1 MIAKKTKT
9 HSSRHSGQAGEASAI
24 RNPGISKTAGY
35 RLEFILRA
43 YRRAGMRESGRAMLF
58 QMRFVAILLT
68 VLAAVPASA
77 QLRKINIAY
86 TATSPYQAVLI
97 IAKEAGIFKKHNLD
111 PQLILTP
118 GGSLGFQ
125 AMMGGD
131 VAMVMADGSA
141 AVTSNLAGA
150 DVVIIASFLNTF
162 PYSLISIP
170 EVKRVEQLVGGK
182 VAISRFGSATDVSV
196 RMSLAKVGL
205 NPDKDVTILQIGT
218 QTTRF
223 AALQS
228 KQVQATIIT
237 PPFTLT
243 ARKQGYNTL
252 IDMAQLNIPF
262 ELTALLTRK
271 AYIKAQPET
280 VRDVVA
286 ALADAVHF
294 YKREKEPVLKI
305 LSRYLQTTDREALEE
320 TYREIALKT
329 VPEKPYPTLPGIQTI
344 LDELAPKNA
353 KAKASRPEDFVDSSF
368 VKKLDDEGYFERLY
382 KK

>member
-1 MIAKKTKT
+1 MKLKTFSLRCYT
-9 HSSRHSGQAGEASAI
+9 MPLRI
-24 RNPGISKTAGY
+24 RV
-35 RLEFILRA
+35 ILT
-43 YRRAGMRESGRAMLF
+43 SLL
-58 QMRFVAILLT
+58 LLT
-68 VLAAVPASA
+68 LSAPATA

-86 TATSPYQAVLI
+86 TATSPYQAALI
-97 IAKEAGIFKKHNLD
+97 IAKESGIFKNHGLD

-170 EVKRVEQLVGGK
+170 EVKKVDQLIGGK

-252 IDMAQLNIPF
+252 IDMGQLNIPF
-262 ELTALLTRK
+262 ELTALLTRRS
-271 AYIKAQPET
+271 YIKAQRET
-280 VRDVVA
+280 VTDVVT
-286 ALADAVHF
+286 ALSEAVHY

-305 LSRYLQTTDREALEE
+305 LSRYLQTNDREALEE

-329 VPEKPYPTLPGIQTI
+329 MPEKPYPTLPGIQTI
-344 LDELAPKNA
+344 IDELAPKNP
-353 KAKASRPEDFVDSSF
+353 KAKASRPEDFVDMSF
-368 VKKLDDEGYFERLY
+368 VKKLDDDGFFSRLY

>member
-1 MIAKKTKT
+1 
-9 HSSRHSGQAGEASAI
+9 
-24 RNPGISKTAGY
+24 
-35 RLEFILRA
+35 
-43 YRRAGMRESGRAMLF
+43 MLF
-58 QMRFVAILLT
+58 KSRTLLVSLHLL
-68 VLAAVPASA
+68 VLATTADA
-77 QLRKINIAY
+77 QLRKLNIAY

-97 IAKEAGIFKKHNLD
+97 IAKEAGIFKKHGLD
-111 PQLILTP
+111 PTLILTP

-141 AVTSNLAGA
+141 AVSSNLAGA

-170 EVKRVEQLVGGK
+170 EIKKVDQLVGGK

-196 RMSLAKVGL
+196 RMSLARVGL

-262 ELTALLTRK
+262 ELTAFLTRK
-271 AYIKAQPET
+271 SFIKAQRET
-280 VRDVVA
+280 VAETVT
-286 ALADAVHF
+286 ALAEAVHF
-294 YKREKEPVLKI
+294 YKREKEPSIKI
-305 LSRYLQTTDREALEE
+305 LSRYLQVTDREALEE
-320 TYREIALKT
+320 TYREIAIKT
-329 VPEKPYPTLPGIQTI
+329 LPEKPYATMPGIQVI
-344 LDELAPKNA
+344 IDELAQRNP
-353 KAKASRPEDFVDSSF
+353 KAKTARPEDFVDMSF
-368 VKKLDDEGYFERLY
+368 VKKLDDEGFFERLY
-382 KK
+382 KR

>member
-1 MIAKKTKT
+1 M
-9 HSSRHSGQAGEASAI
+9 GQYMCLRTRTLLAS
-24 RNPGISKTAGY
+24 
-35 RLEFILRA
+35 L
-43 YRRAGMRESGRAMLF
+43 
-58 QMRFVAILLT
+58 VLLA
-68 VLAAVPASA
+68 LAAPTAA
-77 QLRKINIAY
+77 QLRKLNIAY

-97 IAKEAGIFKKHNLD
+97 IAKEAGVFKKHGLD

-170 EVKRVEQLVGGK
+170 EVKKVDQLVGGK
-182 VAISRFGSATDVSV
+182 VAISRFGSATDISV

-205 NPDKDVTILQIGT
+205 NPDKDVTILQIGS
-218 QTTRF
+218 RF

-252 IDMAQLNIPF
+252 IDMGQMNIPF
-262 ELTALLTRK
+262 ELTALLTRRS
-271 AYIKAQPET
+271 YIKAQRET
-280 VRDVVA
+280 VLDVVT
-286 ALADAVHF
+286 ALSEAVHY

-329 VPEKPYPTLPGIQTI
+329 MPEKPYPTLPGIQTI
-344 LDELAPKNA
+344 IDELAPKNP
-353 KAKASRPEDFVDSSF
+353 KAKTARPEDFVDMSF

>member
-1 MIAKKTKT
+1 MRLIT
-9 HSSRHSGQAGEASAI
+9 RIVFAS
-24 RNPGISKTAGY
+24 
-35 RLEFILRA
+35 
-43 YRRAGMRESGRAMLF
+43 
-58 QMRFVAILLT
+58 FVLLM
-68 VLAAVPASA
+68 AAAPASA
-77 QLRKINIAY
+77 QLRKLNIAY

-97 IAKEAGIFKKHNLD
+97 IAKEAGIFKKHGLD

-170 EVKRVEQLVGGK
+170 EVKKVDQLVGGK

-252 IDMAQLNIPF
+252 VDMAQLNIPF
-262 ELTALLTRK
+262 ELTALLTRRSF
-271 AYIKAQPET
+271 IKTQRET
-280 VRDVVA
+280 VAQVVT
-286 ALADAVHF
+286 ALAEAVHF
-294 YKREKEPVLKI
+294 YKREKEPSIKI
-305 LSRYLQTTDREALEE
+305 LSRYLQTHDREALEE
-320 TYREIALKT
+320 TYREVALKT
-329 VPEKPYPTLPGIQTI
+329 LPEKPYATLPGIQVI
-344 LDELAPKNA
+344 IDELAQKNP
-353 KAKASRPEDFVDSSF
+353 KAKTARPEDFIDMSF

>member
-1 MIAKKTKT
+1 
-9 HSSRHSGQAGEASAI
+9 
-24 RNPGISKTAGY
+24 
-35 RLEFILRA
+35 
-43 YRRAGMRESGRAMLF
+43 MLF
-58 QMRFVAILLT
+58 QIRFFAILLIFL
-68 VLAAVPASA
+68 VAPVAA
-77 QLRKINIAY
+77 QMRKLNIAY
-86 TATSPYQAVLI
+86 TATSPYQAALI
-97 IAKEAGIFKKHNLD
+97 IAKEAGIFKKHSLD

-252 IDMAQLNIPF
+252 IDMAQMNIPF

-271 AYIKAQPET
+271 AYIKTQREMIL
-280 VRDVVA
+280 DVVT
-286 ALADAVHF
+286 ALAEAVHF
-294 YKREKEPVLKI
+294 YKREKEPALKI

-329 VPEKPYPTLPGIQTI
+329 MPEKLYPTLPGIQTI
-344 LDELAPKNA
+344 LDELAPRNP
-353 KAKASRPEDFVDSSF
+353 KAKAARPEDFVDSSF

>member
-1 MIAKKTKT
+1 MLKSRLAVFGFLLLIV
-9 HSSRHSGQAGEASAI
+9 SS
-24 RNPGISKTAGY
+24 P
-35 RLEFILRA
+35 
-43 YRRAGMRESGRAMLF
+43 
-58 QMRFVAILLT
+58 
-68 VLAAVPASA
+68 AAA
-77 QLRKINIAY
+77 QLRKLNIAY

-97 IAKEAGIFKKHNLD
+97 IAKEAGIFKKHGLD
-111 PQLILTP
+111 PTLILTP

-170 EVKRVEQLVGGK
+170 EIKKVDQLVGGK

-196 RMSLAKVGL
+196 RMSLARVGL

-237 PPFTLT
+237 PPFTLS

-262 ELTALLTRK
+262 ELTAFLTRK
-271 AYIKAQPET
+271 SFIKAQRET
-280 VRDVVA
+280 VAETVT
-286 ALADAVHF
+286 ALSEAVHF
-294 YKREKEPVLKI
+294 YKREKEPSIKI
-305 LSRYLQTTDREALEE
+305 LSKYLQVTDREALEE
-320 TYREIALKT
+320 TYREIAIKT
-329 VPEKPYPTLPGIQTI
+329 LPEKPYATMPGIQVI
-344 LDELAPKNA
+344 IDELAQRNP
-353 KAKASRPEDFVDSSF
+353 KAKTARPEDFVDMSF
-368 VKKLDDEGYFERLY
+368 VKKLDDEGFFERLY
-382 KK
+382 KR

>member
-1 MIAKKTKT
+1 
-9 HSSRHSGQAGEASAI
+9 
-24 RNPGISKTAGY
+24 
-35 RLEFILRA
+35 
-43 YRRAGMRESGRAMLF
+43 MRESGRAMLF

-271 AYIKAQPET
+271 AYIKTQPET

-344 LDELAPKNA
+344 LDELAPKNP

>member
-1 MIAKKTKT
+1 
-9 HSSRHSGQAGEASAI
+9 
-24 RNPGISKTAGY
+24 
-35 RLEFILRA
+35 
-43 YRRAGMRESGRAMLF
+43 MLF
-58 QMRFVAILLT
+58 QIRFFAILLIFL
-68 VLAAVPASA
+68 VAPVAA
-77 QLRKINIAY
+77 QMRKLNIAY
-86 TATSPYQAVLI
+86 TATSPYQAALI
-97 IAKEAGIFKKHNLD
+97 IAKEAGIFKKHSVD

-252 IDMAQLNIPF
+252 IDMAQMNIPF

-271 AYIKAQPET
+271 AYIKTQREMILN
-280 VRDVVA
+280 VVT
-286 ALADAVHF
+286 ALAEAAHF
-294 YKREKEPVLKI
+294 YKREKEPALKI

-329 VPEKPYPTLPGIQTI
+329 MPEKLYPTLPGIQTI
-344 LDELAPKNA
+344 LDELAPRNP
-353 KAKASRPEDFVDSSF
+353 KAKAARPEDFVDSSF

>member
-1 MIAKKTKT
+1 VEVIEGDGVKRK
-9 HSSRHSGQAGEASAI
+9 
-24 RNPGISKTAGY
+24 N
-35 RLEFILRA
+35 
-43 YRRAGMRESGRAMLF
+43 
-58 QMRFVAILLT
+58 
-68 VLAAVPASA
+68 LAAVLIVLLGLMTGYPLSAGA
-77 QLRKINIAY
+77 QLRRINIAY

-97 IAKEAGIFKKHNLD
+97 IAKETGLFKKHSLD

-131 VAMVMADGSA
+131 VAMVLSDGSS
-141 AVTSNLAGA
+141 AVASNLAGA

-170 EVKRVEQLVGGK
+170 EVKKVEQLVGGK
-182 VAISRFGSATDVSV
+182 VAISRFGSATDLSV

-218 QTTRF
+218 QTTRY

-252 IDMAQLNIPF
+252 VDMAQLNIPF

-271 AYIKAQPET
+271 SYIKSQRET
-280 VRDVVA
+280 VAAVVT
-286 ALADAVHF
+286 ALSEAVHF
-294 YKREKEPVLKI
+294 YKREKEPVIKI
-305 LSRYLQTTDREALEE
+305 LSKYLDTTDREALEE
-320 TYREIALKT
+320 TYREIGVKT
-329 VPEKPYPTLPGIQTI
+329 LPEKPYPTLPGIQTI
-344 LDELAPKNA
+344 LDEMAPKNP
-353 KAKASRPEDFVDSSF
+353 KAKASRPEDFVDMSF
-368 VKKLDDEGYFERLY
+368 VKKLDDEGFFTRLY

>member
-1 MIAKKTKT
+1 MPLRI
-9 HSSRHSGQAGEASAI
+9 RLILAG
-24 RNPGISKTAGY
+24 
-35 RLEFILRA
+35 LL
-43 YRRAGMRESGRAMLF
+43 
-58 QMRFVAILLT
+58 LLT
-68 VLAAVPASA
+68 LAAPATA
-77 QLRKINIAY
+77 QLRKLNIAY
-86 TATSPYQAVLI
+86 TATSPYQAALI
-97 IAKEAGIFKKHNLD
+97 IAKETGIFKKHGLD

-150 DVVIIASFLNTF
+150 DVVIIASLLNTF

-170 EVKRVEQLVGGK
+170 EVKKVNQLVGGK

-243 ARKQGYNTL
+243 ARKLGYNTL
-252 IDMAQLNIPF
+252 IDMGQLNIPF
-262 ELTALLTRK
+262 ELTALLTRRS
-271 AYIKAQPET
+271 YIKAQ
-280 VRDVVA
+280 RDTVVA
-286 ALADAVHF
+286 TVEALSEAVHF
-294 YKREKEPVLKI
+294 YKREKEPVIKI

-329 VPEKPYPTLPGIQTI
+329 LPEKLYPTLPGIQTI
-344 LDELAPKNA
+344 LDELALKNP
-353 KAKASRPEDFVDSSF
+353 KAKTARPEDFIDMSF
-368 VKKLDDEGYFERLY
+368 VKKLDDEGFYERLY
-382 KK
+382 KR

>member
-1 MIAKKTKT
+1 MRLTTRIVF
-9 HSSRHSGQAGEASAI
+9 AS
-24 RNPGISKTAGY
+24 
-35 RLEFILRA
+35 
-43 YRRAGMRESGRAMLF
+43 
-58 QMRFVAILLT
+58 FVLLM
-68 VLAAVPASA
+68 AAAPASA
-77 QLRKINIAY
+77 QLRKLNIAY

-97 IAKEAGIFKKHNLD
+97 IAKEAGIFKKHGLD

-170 EVKRVEQLVGGK
+170 EVKKVDQLVGGK

-205 NPDKDVTILQIGT
+205 KPDKDVTILQIGT

-252 IDMAQLNIPF
+252 VDMAQLNIPF
-262 ELTALLTRK
+262 ELTALLTRRSF
-271 AYIKAQPET
+271 IKTQRET
-280 VRDVVA
+280 VAQVVT
-286 ALADAVHF
+286 ALAEAVHF
-294 YKREKEPVLKI
+294 YKREKEPSIKI
-305 LSRYLQTTDREALEE
+305 LSRYLQTNDREALEE
-320 TYREIALKT
+320 TYREVALKT
-329 VPEKPYPTLPGIQTI
+329 LPEKPYATLPGIQVI
-344 LDELAPKNA
+344 IDELAQKNP
-353 KAKASRPEDFVDSSF
+353 KAKTARPEDFIDMSF

>member
-1 MIAKKTKT
+1 MRLTTRIVF
-9 HSSRHSGQAGEASAI
+9 AS
-24 RNPGISKTAGY
+24 
-35 RLEFILRA
+35 
-43 YRRAGMRESGRAMLF
+43 
-58 QMRFVAILLT
+58 FVLLM
-68 VLAAVPASA
+68 AAAPASA
-77 QLRKINIAY
+77 QLRKLNIAY

-97 IAKEAGIFKKHNLD
+97 IAKEAGIFKKHGLD

-170 EVKRVEQLVGGK
+170 EVKKVDQLVGGK

-252 IDMAQLNIPF
+252 VDMAQLNIPF
-262 ELTALLTRK
+262 ELTALLTRRSF
-271 AYIKAQPET
+271 IKTQRET
-280 VRDVVA
+280 VAQVVT
-286 ALADAVHF
+286 ALAEAVHF
-294 YKREKEPVLKI
+294 YKREKEPSIKI
-305 LSRYLQTTDREALEE
+305 LSRYLQTNDREALEE
-320 TYREIALKT
+320 TYREVALKT
-329 VPEKPYPTLPGIQTI
+329 LPEKPYATLPGIQVI
-344 LDELAPKNA
+344 IDELAQKNP
-353 KAKASRPEDFVDSSF
+353 KAKTARPEDFIDMSF

>member
-1 MIAKKTKT
+1 M
-9 HSSRHSGQAGEASAI
+9 GQDMCLRTRTLLAS
-24 RNPGISKTAGY
+24 
-35 RLEFILRA
+35 L
-43 YRRAGMRESGRAMLF
+43 
-58 QMRFVAILLT
+58 VLLA
-68 VLAAVPASA
+68 LAAPTAA
-77 QLRKINIAY
+77 QLRKLNVAY

-97 IAKEAGIFKKHNLD
+97 IAKEAGVFKKHGLD
-111 PQLILTP
+111 PQLVLTP

-170 EVKRVEQLVGGK
+170 EVKKVDQLVGGK

-205 NPDKDVTILQIGT
+205 NPDKDVTILQLGT

-252 IDMAQLNIPF
+252 IDMGQMNIPF
-262 ELTALLTRK
+262 ELTALLTRRS
-271 AYIKAQPET
+271 YIKAQRET
-280 VRDVVA
+280 VLDVVT
-286 ALADAVHF
+286 ALSEAVHY

-329 VPEKPYPTLPGIQTI
+329 MPEKPYPTLPGIQTI
-344 LDELAPKNA
+344 IDELAPKNP
-353 KAKASRPEDFVDSSF
+353 KAKTARPEDFVDMSF

>member
-1 MIAKKTKT
+1 MKNNWI
-9 HSSRHSGQAGEASAI
+9 HS
-24 RNPGISKTAGY
+24 K
-35 RLEFILRA
+35 
-43 YRRAGMRESGRAMLF
+43 RRII
-58 QMRFVAILLT
+58 V
-68 VLAAVPASA
+68 AAVILSLAFGLSAPATA

-86 TATSPYQAVLI
+86 TATSPYQAALI
-97 IAKEAGIFKKHNLD
+97 IAKESGIFKKHGLD

-170 EVKRVEQLVGGK
+170 EVKKVDQLIGGK

-252 IDMAQLNIPF
+252 IDMGQLNIPF
-262 ELTALLTRK
+262 ELTALLTRRS
-271 AYIKAQPET
+271 YIKAQRET
-280 VRDVVA
+280 VTDVVT
-286 ALADAVHF
+286 ALSEAVHY

-305 LSRYLQTTDREALEE
+305 LSRYLQTNDREALEE

-329 VPEKPYPTLPGIQTI
+329 IQRRARAEESESQSFTSRRLRRYEFREKTGRRRLFFAVVQKVDSDLP
-344 LDELAPKNA
+344 
-353 KAKASRPEDFVDSSF
+353 SPEDNNRH
-368 VKKLDDEGYFERLY
+368 G
-382 KK
+382 

>member
-1 MIAKKTKT
+1 MSKVRIVLALVLLL
-9 HSSRHSGQAGEASAI
+9 SLASAA
-24 RNPGISKTAGY
+24 R
-35 RLEFILRA
+35 
-43 YRRAGMRESGRAMLF
+43 
-58 QMRFVAILLT
+58 
-68 VLAAVPASA
+68 A

-97 IAKEAGIFKKHNLD
+97 IAKEAGLFQKHGLD

-141 AVTSNLAGA
+141 AVTSSLAGA
-150 DVVIIASFLNTF
+150 DVVIVASLLNTF

-170 EVKRVEQLVGGK
+170 EVKKVDQLIGGK

-223 AALQS
+223 AALQT

-262 ELTALLTRK
+262 ELTAFLTRRSF
-271 AYIKAQPET
+271 IKAQRET
-280 VRDVVA
+280 VAQSVA
-286 ALADAVHF
+286 ALSEAVHF
-294 YKREKEPVLKI
+294 YKREKEPSIKI
-305 LSRYLQTTDREALEE
+305 LSRYLQTSDRDALEE
-320 TYREIALKT
+320 TYREVALKT
-329 VPEKPYPTLPGIQTI
+329 LPEKPYATLPGIQVI
-344 LDELAPKNA
+344 IDEIAQKNP
-353 KAKASRPEDFVDSSF
+353 KAKTARPEDFVDMSL
-368 VKKLDDEGYFERLY
+368 VKKLDDDKFFERLY